1 MHRLAGCVVA
11 LTAACSVD
19 IPDVHPGV
27 CDPNAGFVQLAPVA
41 GLGELGEQT
50 ARLSPD
56 ELTIVFS
63 RELPALVPRY
73 GDLYVAHRAD
83 RGDDFDDVTA
93 LDAVNSDADEFS
105 ASFSED
111 MLTLY
116 FDRQVEGGRYEILA
130 ATRTRSSDAFGGP
143 VTILL
148 GADSSSNF
156 EPFAAAGAIFFA
168 STRSSGVANLFS
180 ASGAGTS
187 FASPAPVMPPTSQVA
202 YEHPVVAVDGLTI
215 YFSAPPDSSTKRD
228 IWTAARSARDQPF
241 GAPHPVAAL
250 DTASIEFPTW
260 ISSDSCR
267 LYFMTDRTQSTLK
280 PNFELWMA
288 SRRTP

>member
-1 MHRLAGCVVA
+1 MHRLGSCVVA

-19 IPDVHPGV
+19 IPDVHAGF
-27 CDPNAGFVQLAPVA
+27 CDPDAAFVHLAPVA
-41 GLGELGEQT
+41 GLGGLGEQT

-63 RELPALVPRY
+63 RELPAPVPRY
-73 GDLYVAHRAD
+73 GDLYVAHRAH
-83 RGDDFDDVTA
+83 RSDDFDDATA

-105 ASFSED
+105 ASFSDD

-116 FDRQVEGGRYEILA
+116 FDRQVDEQRYEILA
-130 ATRTRSSDAFGGP
+130 VTRARSSDPFGGP
-143 VTILL
+143 VTIPL

-168 STRSSGVANLFS
+168 STRSSGVANLFA

-187 FASPAPVMPPTSQVA
+187 FGSPAPVMPPTSEVA
-202 YEHPVVAVDGLTI
+202 YEHPVVAVDELTI
-215 YFSAPPDSSTKRD
+215 YFSAPSDSSTKRD

-250 DTASIEFPTW
+250 NTASTEYPTW
-260 ISSDSCR
+260 ISPDSCR
-267 LYFMTDRTQSTLK
+267 LYFMTDRTQSALR